1 MNKITIIGAGA
12 AGIGMGVILKQL
24 NYPDF
29 QIIEQGEIGDSFQKW
44 PNETRFIT
52 SSFTSNGFG
61 MPDLNAVTI
70 DTSPAYTFGM
80 EHLSGRQY
88 AHYLKL
94 VAQAYQLP
102 IIEHTTAKD
111 ILTVDDGYQV
121 ITNQGTITTK
131 YLIMA
136 VGQYHTPRL
145 TPHPENVVHYSQ
157 VDSWESFSGHDQ
169 IIVGANES
177 GIDAAINLAQLGDK
191 VTVITDET
199 GLDADEADPSI
210 RLAPH
215 TRHRFMNLLLD
226 HADRVNLVRHQH
238 LVDVIHNDHGYELL
252 FEDGRRMKSKERPI
266 LCTGFAAGPVTLWPD
281 LFRFDGHQMVLN
293 EFDEST
299 VASNI
304 FVVGPDV
311 RHQDAIFCYIYKFR
325 QRFSVVME
333 EIAKREGLDISDLIE
348 ANQRNDFYLD
358 DCGSCG
364 VACRC

>member
-1 MNKITIIGAGA
+1 MGSRTPAAIVGAGS
-12 AGIGMGVILKQL
+12 AGVQLLEELQHNPQSRYAVQCFFDDDPAKVGNRIHGVPVKGKISDVERILQAMDIHEVILAI
-24 NYPDF
+24 PSVH
-29 QIIEQGEIGDSFQKW
+29 EERRHEILQALSNLSGSGFLVL
-44 PNETRFIT
+44 P
-52 SSFTSNGFG
+52 SNGFG

-199 GLDADEADPSI
+199 GLDADEADPEHS
-210 RLAPH
+210 LGTSYSAS
-215 TRHRFMNLLLD
+215 
-226 HADRVNLVRHQH
+226 V
-238 LVDVIHNDHGYELL
+238 YE
-252 FEDGRRMKSKERPI
+252 FI
-266 LCTGFAAGPVTLWPD
+266 T
-281 LFRFDGHQMVLN
+281 
-293 EFDEST
+293 
-299 VASNI
+299 
-304 FVVGPDV
+304 
-311 RHQDAIFCYIYKFR
+311 
-325 QRFSVVME
+325 
-333 EIAKREGLDISDLIE
+333 
-348 ANQRNDFYLD
+348 
-358 DCGSCG
+358 
-364 VACRC
+364 